1 LPRFHCWENEAVHSG
16 VEQEEHLPRFH
27 CLDNEAPHSD
37 VEKEEEQNHFA
48 AAVADAVV
56 ADLTKLHL
64 PLEAAHSGVEEEEQ
78 QQQPNW
84 KHFAA
89 AVAVVVAVELL
100 GRSVGETLEQL
111 RAHFVAFA
119 RWVEW
124 IAQPAAAA
132 TFGCRRSVADWS
144 TWVVLG
150 LCCWVLLLGTFGHTI
165 AVNAGVDW
173 RTFHSYYFPRSVFL
187 PGTVDF
193 DESVATDRKTY
204 CLECRPER

>member
-1 LPRFHCWENEAVHSG
+1 
-16 VEQEEHLPRFH
+16 LPRFH

-100 GRSVGETLEQL
+100 GRSVGETLEQ
-111 RAHFVAFA
+111 
-119 RWVEW
+119 
-124 IAQPAAAA
+124 
-132 TFGCRRSVADWS
+132 
-144 TWVVLG
+144 
-150 LCCWVLLLGTFGHTI
+150 
-165 AVNAGVDW
+165 
-173 RTFHSYYFPRSVFL
+173 
-187 PGTVDF
+187 
-193 DESVATDRKTY
+193 
-204 CLECRPER
+204 